1 MNKKYLSVI
10 LFSALMLGTTGTFTS
25 CKDYDDDINNLQE
38 QVDKLKDLQTS
49 VDGLKTSIDEA
60 KAAAEQAKKDAA
72 DALAKAQEALDAAGG
87 GDEALKEQIAKLEK
101 AVEEQAQKIAKLEE
115 LSVKVAA
122 LESKID
128 NAATKEELAAL
139 KEEFTKLSAQFMNIV
154 GGRLTST
161 TLIPEFHINGIP
173 AITFTTLQYTPQV
186 YVKAEHTGHIADG
199 TMTDHAT
206 KPWLD
211 HAGVEGAKPLYISTE
226 LNEVNYQMNPN
237 MGVTK
242 DDVEMPSFDCIKS
255 TNITTKAVDV
265 TNNKPIEVT
274 GYDIKDGIMTVT
286 FKKNKELLGT
296 IIGTDGDAHGV
307 DKKETFYMASLKT
320 PIAEA
325 NLTEEEKESGE
336 EVAVN
341 SEYSRIEEIVAV
353 PYLANSKTD
362 FTALKAGDFADETQ
376 GTGDNL
382 FYVHYHDSICLY
394 NSNNNE
400 LVDVR
405 AQYNEPL
412 DLSKL
417 VTVCVT
423 SVADHASHSE
433 LKNYADYG
441 LEFRFAMASAKYL
454 QGDLKT
460 DEQAFGKILNGHF
473 LKSEV
478 YDVELGDNE
487 YSKTSIG
494 REPIVRVS
502 LIDTKNNNL
511 VAQRYIKVRWTGEKE
526 QTIPAY
532 TFPENIVTCHDMWR
546 QMFSQAM
553 NENVYHQ
560 VKFDGGQSISKTQ
573 FHSIYKK
580 LKINELRKD
589 GEKVDLTTLGI
600 ATSTDPLNWYEGSD
614 RVKED
619 GNEAI
624 VGTPT
629 EPDLV
634 FTMIEDALDNTSY
647 NLVWAMNPKTV
658 GTLAYADGKYAS
670 TFEIDIEYVDES
682 GLNGNIKQTF
692 KQTIVAPTQKFAY
705 QGTYWKDGKGEGV
718 FNVNPIVFNTSIDGW
733 LGAENIPHIYPGLTG
748 GCELKDYSHIEAD
761 LVNGYIYEPTKKKPT
776 SLAQFIQY
784 IRDCAEV
791 KFVFDEDRFK
801 DYDYL
806 TGFVLDGTKT
816 QLWKS
821 VVGTAVDIDHSAP
834 NPNIGMNDKDIWDYK
849 QDNKLAATI
858 NNFMSATTLENE
870 KNLPWDYSE
879 PLGGVDVDQ
888 CSAIIRLHEN
898 DDLNGT
904 DAAKELIGRAVPVK
918 LLVEYNA
925 YNVIPVQNFE
935 VFFIKP
941 LDVDGTIGENFVDAE
956 IDGSFLSV
964 AKNFT
969 FTDWNDYKVA
979 AAGIADAATTATDK
993 DDYAH
998 QLYDYYAVKEVTF
1011 LTEKTTTSL
1020 AWDAATSTYI
1030 HKDGVKDG
1038 VLPTGR
1044 SLKMMNWDETTSKS
1058 SATEVTSDPTHL
1070 AYFNNSGTPVNVDY
1084 FLYIDVN
1091 VQYKWGTLSKNDLQ
1105 VRVSKAGGTPSG
1117 E

>member
-87 GDEALKEQIAKLEK
+87 GDEALKEQVAKLEK

-115 LSVKVAA
+115 LSVKVTE

-186 YVKAEHTGHIADG
+186 YVKNEHKGNLADG
-199 TMTDHAT
+199 TTKHAT

-211 HAGVEGAKPLYISTE
+211 HENVKGAKALYISTE
-226 LNEVNYQMNPN
+226 LNEANYQMNPN

-265 TNNKPIEVT
+265 ANNKPIEVT

-286 FKKNKELLGT
+286 FKKNKEFLGT
-296 IIGTDGDAHGV
+296 VIGTDDK

-325 NLTEEEKESGE
+325 NLTEEEKEKGE

-341 SEYSRIEEIVAV
+341 SEYSRIEEIVAI

-362 FTALKAGDFADETQ
+362 FTKPINDDFADETQ

-394 NSNNNE
+394 NSGNDQ

-417 VTVCVT
+417 VTVCV
-423 SVADHASHSE
+423 SSDEKSHANHSE

-502 LIDTKNNNL
+502 LVDTKNNNL

-526 QTIPAY
+526 QTIDPY
-532 TFPENIVTCHDMWR
+532 TFPENYVTCYDMFQ
-546 QMFSQAM
+546 QMGTQEM
-553 NENVYHQ
+553 NEFVYH
-560 VKFDGGQSISKTQ
+560 KITFDGGQSISKTQ
-573 FHSIYKK
+573 FHTIYTGMR
-580 LKINELRKD
+580 INELRKD
-589 GEKVDLTTLGI
+589 GVKIDLTKLD
-600 ATSTDPLNWYEGSD
+600 TSTDPKDWYEGTD
-614 RVKED
+614 RAEVDGKEEIMND
-619 GNEAI
+619 K
-624 VGTPT
+624 
-629 EPDLV
+629 DLI
-634 FTMIEDALDNTSY
+634 FAFIKDAKDNDNTSY
-647 NLVWAMNPKTV
+647 NLVWAMTDETV

-670 TFEIDIEYVDES
+670 TFEIDVEYVDPN

-979 AAGIADAATTATDK
+979 AAGIKDADKTETDK

-1011 LTEKTTTSL
+1011 LTDKTTTSL

-1044 SLKMMNWDETTSKS
+1044 SLKMMNWVETDPKSK
-1058 SATEVTSDPTHL
+1058 AEEVSSDPTHL
-1070 AYFNNSGTPVNVDY
+1070 AYFNNAGTPVNVDY

-1091 VQYKWGTLSKNDLQ
+1091 VQYKWGTLSKNDLE
-1105 VRVSKAGGTPSG
+1105 VKVSKAGGTPSG
-1117 E
+1117 K

>member
-87 GDEALKEQIAKLEK
+87 GDEALKEQVAKLEK

-115 LSVKVAA
+115 LSVKVTE

-186 YVKAEHTGHIADG
+186 YVKNEHKDG
-199 TMTDHAT
+199 MENHTT

-211 HAGVEGAKPLYISTE
+211 HEGVKGAKALYISTE
-226 LNEVNYQMNPN
+226 LNEANYQMNPN

-265 TNNKPIEVT
+265 ANNKPIEVT

-286 FKKNKELLGT
+286 FKKNKEFLGT
-296 IIGTDGDAHGV
+296 IIGTEGDAHAG

-325 NLTEEEKESGE
+325 NLTEEEKEKGE

-341 SEYSRIEEIVAV
+341 SEYSRIEEIVAI

-362 FTALKAGDFADETQ
+362 FTKKLEGDFADETQ

-394 NSNNNE
+394 NSSNNE

-417 VTVCVT
+417 VTVCVSSADDNNT
-423 SVADHASHSE
+423 SHAGKTHSE

-502 LIDTKNNNL
+502 LVDTKNNNL

-526 QTIPAY
+526 QTIDAY
-532 TFPENIVTCHDMWR
+532 TFDQNIVTCHDMFQ
-546 QMFSQAM
+546 QMLSQAM
-553 NENVYHQ
+553 NENVYHKI
-560 VKFDGGQSISKTQ
+560 KFDGGQSISKSQ
-573 FHSIYKK
+573 FHTIYTEM
-580 LKINELRKD
+580 KINELRKD
-589 GEKVDLTTLGI
+589 GKKIDLGDLNI
-600 ATSTDPLNWYEGSD
+600 STSKDDWNEGTDRASLDG
-614 RVKED
+614 KEMIKND
-619 GNEAI
+619 K
-624 VGTPT
+624 
-629 EPDLV
+629 DLI
-634 FTMIEDALDNTSY
+634 FAFIEDADDNTSF
-647 NLVWAMNPKTV
+647 NLVWAMTPKTV

-670 TFEIDIEYVDES
+670 TFEIDVEYVDPN

-718 FNVNPIVFNTSIDGW
+718 FNVNPIVFRTQNDGW
-733 LGAENIPHIYPGLTG
+733 LTEKNPHEYD

-761 LVNGYIYEPTKKKPT
+761 LVNGYIYEQTKQKPT

-784 IRDCAEV
+784 IRNCAEV
-791 KFVFDEDRFK
+791 KFVFDKDKFGNYAHLAGYEVNED
-801 DYDYL
+801 
-806 TGFVLDGTKT
+806 GT
-816 QLWKS
+816 QLWKGT
-821 VVGTAVDIDHSAP
+821 VGPQPVDNDINDNHNIDA
-834 NPNIGMNDKDIWDYK
+834 KDFGVYDYE
-849 QDNKLAATI
+849 QDNNLAATI
-858 NNFMSATTLENE
+858 NNFMGATAEQN
-870 KNLPWDYSE
+870 KQNLPWDLDE
-879 PLGGVDVDQ
+879 TLGNATND
-888 CSAIIRLHEN
+888 CRAIIRLHEK
-898 DDLNGT
+898 DDKNGT
-904 DAAKELIGRAVPVK
+904 DAAIALIGKEVPVK
-918 LLVEYNA
+918 LMVA
-925 YNVIPVQNFE
+925 YNEWNEIPVQEFE
-935 VFFIKP
+935 VHFINP
-941 LDVDGTIGENFVDAE
+941 LAIDGTIGDSFVDAE
-956 IDGSFLSV
+956 IDGSFLNV
-964 AKNFT
+964 AKNFK
-969 FTDWNDYKVA
+969 FTDWNGYKVA
-979 AAGIADAATTATDK
+979 SAGITDADKTETDK

-1011 LTEKTTTSL
+1011 ATDKTTTSL
-1020 AWDAATSTYI
+1020 AWDAATNTYI

-1044 SLKMMNWDETTSKS
+1044 SLKMMDWDEATSKS
-1058 SATEVTSDPTHL
+1058 TAKEVKNDPSHL
-1070 AYFNNSGTPVNVDY
+1070 AYFNNAGTPVNVDY

-1091 VQYKWGTLSKNDLQ
+1091 VQYKWGTLSKNDLE
-1105 VRVSKAGGTPSG
+1105 VKVSKAGGTPSG
-1117 E
+1117 K

>member
-173 AITFTTLQYTPQV
+173 AITFKTLQYTPQV

-211 HAGVEGAKPLYISTE
+211 HADVEGAKRLYISTE

-286 FKKNKELLGT
+286 FKKNKEFLGT
-296 IIGTDGDAHGV
+296 IIRAEGDSHIG

-325 NLTEEEKESGE
+325 NLTEEEKESGK

-341 SEYSRIEEIVAV
+341 SEYSRIEEIVVV

-417 VTVCVT
+417 VTVCYT
-423 SVADHASHSE
+423 SVDDDHASHSE

-526 QTIPAY
+526 QTIDPY
-532 TFPENIVTCHDMWR
+532 TFDQNKVSCHDMFQ
-546 QMFSQAM
+546 QMLSQDM
-553 NENVYHQ
+553 NENVYHKI
-560 VKFDGGQSISKTQ
+560 KFDGGQSISKSQ
-573 FHSIYKK
+573 FHTIYTEM
-580 LKINELRKD
+580 KINELRKD
-589 GEKVDLTTLGI
+589 GKKIDLGDLNI
-600 ATSTDPLNWYEGSD
+600 STSKYDWDEGTDRASIDG
-614 RVKED
+614 KEMIK
-619 GNEAI
+619 NHK
-624 VGTPT
+624 
-629 EPDLV
+629 DLI
-634 FTMIEDALDNTSY
+634 FAFIEDFDDNTSF
-647 NLVWAMNPKTV
+647 NLVWAMTPKTV

-670 TFEIDIEYVDES
+670 TFEIDVEYVDPN

-718 FNVNPIVFNTSIDGW
+718 FNVNPIVFSTKNDGW
-733 LGAENIPHIYPGLTG
+733 LTEKNPHEYD

-761 LVNGYIYEPTKKKPT
+761 LVNGYIYEPTKQKPT

-784 IRDCAEV
+784 IRNCAEV
-791 KFVFDEDRFK
+791 KFVFDK
-801 DYDYL
+801 DKFSNYAHL
-806 TGFVLDGTKT
+806 TGYNVSPDGTE
-816 QLWKS
+816 LWKGT
-821 VVGTAVDIDHSAP
+821 VGTAIDEDVNDNH
-834 NPNIGMNDKDIWDYK
+834 NIDAADFGVKDYI

-858 NNFMSATTLENE
+858 NNFMGATVAENK
-870 KNLPWDYSE
+870 KNLPWDLDE
-879 PLGGVDVDQ
+879 TLGNATND
-888 CSAIIRLHEN
+888 CRAIIRLHEK
-898 DDLNGT
+898 DDKNGT
-904 DAAKELIGRAVPVK
+904 DAAIALIGKEVPVK
-918 LLVEYNA
+918 LVVA
-925 YNVIPVQNFE
+925 YNDWNEIPVQEFE
-935 VFFIKP
+935 VHFIQP
-941 LDVDGTIGENFVDAE
+941 LEVENTFKGMFKDAV
-956 IDGSFLSV
+956 IDGDFLEV
-964 AKNFT
+964 GKNLN
-969 FTDWNDYKVA
+969 FTDWNKYMVA
-979 AAGIADAATTATDK
+979 ATDINTDPNSDK

-998 QLYDYYAVKEVTF
+998 ELYDYYAVKNVTF
-1011 LTEKTTTSL
+1011 LTEEATTSL
-1020 AWDAATSTYI
+1020 TWDEATNTYK
-1030 HKDGVKDG
+1030 HVEGTTDGVM
-1038 VLPTGR
+1038 PTGR
-1044 SLKMMNWDETTSKS
+1044 SLKMMKWTTGDKTQ
-1058 SATEVTSDPTHL
+1058 AEPADADPTHL
-1070 AYFNNSGTPVNVDY
+1070 AYFNNLGTPVNVDY
-1084 FLYIDVN
+1084 DLFVKVK
-1091 VQYKWGTLSKNDLQ
+1091 VQCKWGNLPTETIKID
-1105 VRVSKAGGTPSG
+1105 VSKADGTPSG
-1117 E
+1117 N

>member
-87 GDEALKEQIAKLEK
+87 GDEALKEQVAKLEK

-115 LSVKVAA
+115 LSVKVTE

-186 YVKAEHTGHIADG
+186 YVKNEHKGNLADG
-199 TMTDHAT
+199 TTKHAT

-211 HAGVEGAKPLYISTE
+211 HENVKGAKALYISTE
-226 LNEVNYQMNPN
+226 LNEANYQMNPN

-265 TNNKPIEVT
+265 ANNKPIEVT

-286 FKKNKELLGT
+286 FKKNKEFLGT
-296 IIGTDGDAHGV
+296 VIGTDDK

-325 NLTEEEKESGE
+325 NLTEEEKEKGE

-341 SEYSRIEEIVAV
+341 SEYSRIEEIVAI

-362 FTALKAGDFADETQ
+362 FTKPINDDFADETQ

-394 NSNNNE
+394 NSGNDQ

-417 VTVCVT
+417 VTVCV
-423 SVADHASHSE
+423 SSDEKSHANHSE
-433 LKNYADYG
+433 LENYADYG

-454 QGDLKT
+454 QGGLKT
-460 DEQAFGKILNGHF
+460 DEQAFGKILNGHY

-478 YDVELGDNE
+478 YDVELGDDE

-502 LIDTKNNNL
+502 LVDTKNNNL

-526 QTIPAY
+526 QTIDAY
-532 TFPENIVTCHDMWR
+532 TFAQDTVTCKHMFQ

-553 NENVYHQ
+553 NENVYHKI
-560 VKFDGGQSISKTQ
+560 KFDGGQSISKKQ
-573 FHSIYKK
+573 FHDIYKS

-589 GEKVDLTTLGI
+589 GQKVDLSKYGI
-600 ATSTDPLNWYEGSD
+600 STDATKWEEGASWIKKD
-614 RVKED
+614 GDEQINDANIDLLFAMLEDKE
-619 GNEAI
+619 
-624 VGTPT
+624 
-629 EPDLV
+629 
-634 FTMIEDALDNTSY
+634 DNTSY
-647 NLVWAMNPKTV
+647 NLVWAMQPEIV
-658 GTLAYADGKYAS
+658 GELANVNGKYAS
-670 TFEIDIEYVDES
+670 TFEIDVEYVDES

-733 LGAENIPHIYPGLTG
+733 LGGAENIPHIYPGLTG

-761 LVNGYIYEPTKKKPT
+761 LVNGYIYEPTKQKPT

-784 IRDCAEV
+784 IRNCAEV
-791 KFVFDEDRFK
+791 KFVFDADRFK

-806 TGFVLDGTKT
+806 AGYKTDGTQT
-816 QLWKS
+816 QLWKTT
-821 VVGTAVDIDHSAP
+821 VGTPVDVNHDAP
-834 NPNIGMNDKDIWDYK
+834 NPNIGMDDKDIWDYVQPDK
-849 QDNKLAATI
+849 NLAATI
-858 NNFMSATTLENE
+858 NNFMSATTTENQ
-870 KNLPWDYSE
+870 KNLPWDYKE
-879 PLGGVDVDQ
+879 ALGGVELDQ
-888 CSAIIRLHEN
+888 CSAIIRLHEK
-898 DDLNGT
+898 DALNGT

-918 LLVEYNA
+918 LLVKYND
-925 YNVIPVQNFE
+925 YNTIAVQNFE
-935 VFFIKP
+935 VFFINP
-941 LDVDGTIGENFVDAE
+941 LAIDGAIGDSFVDAE
-956 IDGSFLSV
+956 VDGSFLNV
-964 AKNFT
+964 AKNFK
-969 FTDWNDYKVA
+969 FTDWNGYKVA
-979 AAGIADAATTATDK
+979 SAGIKDADKTETDK

-1011 LTEKTTTSL
+1011 LTDKTTTSL

-1044 SLKMMNWDETTSKS
+1044 SLKMMNWVETDPKSK
-1058 SATEVTSDPTHL
+1058 AEEVSSDPTHL
-1070 AYFNNSGTPVNVDY
+1070 AYFNNAGTPVNVDY

>member
-87 GDEALKEQIAKLEK
+87 GDEALKEQVAKLEK

-115 LSVKVAA
+115 LSVKVTE

-186 YVKAEHTGHIADG
+186 YVKNEHKGHLADG
-199 TMTDHAT
+199 TTDHTT

-211 HAGVEGAKPLYISTE
+211 HEGVKGAKPLYISTE
-226 LNEVNYQMNPN
+226 LNEANYQMNPN

-265 TNNKPIEVT
+265 ANNKPIEVT

-286 FKKNKELLGT
+286 FKKNKEFLGT
-296 IIGTDGDAHGV
+296 IIGTEGDAHAG

-325 NLTEEEKESGE
+325 NLTEEEKEKGE

-341 SEYSRIEEIVAV
+341 SEYSRIEEIVAI

-362 FTALKAGDFADETQ
+362 FTKLINGDFADETQ

-394 NSNNNE
+394 NSSNNE

-417 VTVCVT
+417 VTVCVSSADDNNT
-423 SVADHASHSE
+423 SHAGKTHSE

-502 LIDTKNNNL
+502 LVDTKNNNL

-526 QTIPAY
+526 QTIDAY
-532 TFPENIVTCHDMWR
+532 TFDQNIVTCHDMFQ
-546 QMFSQAM
+546 QMLSQAM
-553 NENVYHQ
+553 NENVYHKI
-560 VKFDGGQSISKTQ
+560 KFDGGQSISKSQ
-573 FHSIYKK
+573 FHTIYTEM
-580 LKINELRKD
+580 KINELRKD
-589 GEKVDLTTLGI
+589 GKKIDLGDLNI
-600 ATSTDPLNWYEGSD
+600 STSKDDWNEGTDRASLDG
-614 RVKED
+614 KEMIKND
-619 GNEAI
+619 K
-624 VGTPT
+624 
-629 EPDLV
+629 DLI
-634 FTMIEDALDNTSY
+634 FAFIEDADDNTSF
-647 NLVWAMNPKTV
+647 NLVWAMTPKTV

-670 TFEIDIEYVDES
+670 TFEIDVEYVDPN

-718 FNVNPIVFNTSIDGW
+718 FNVNPIVFRTQNDGW
-733 LGAENIPHIYPGLTG
+733 LTEKNPHEYD

-761 LVNGYIYEPTKKKPT
+761 LVNGYIYEQTKQKPT

-784 IRDCAEV
+784 IRNCAEV
-791 KFVFDEDRFK
+791 KFVFDKDKFGNYAHLAGYEVNED
-801 DYDYL
+801 
-806 TGFVLDGTKT
+806 GT
-816 QLWKS
+816 QLWKGT
-821 VVGTAVDIDHSAP
+821 VGPQPVDNDINDNHNIDA
-834 NPNIGMNDKDIWDYK
+834 KDFGVYDYE
-849 QDNKLAATI
+849 QDNNLAATI
-858 NNFMSATTLENE
+858 NNFMGATAEQN
-870 KNLPWDYSE
+870 KQNLPWDLDE
-879 PLGGVDVDQ
+879 TLGNATND
-888 CSAIIRLHEN
+888 CRAIIRLHEK
-898 DDLNGT
+898 DDKNGT
-904 DAAKELIGRAVPVK
+904 DAAIALIGKEVPVK
-918 LLVEYNA
+918 LMVA
-925 YNVIPVQNFE
+925 YNEWNEIPVQEFE
-935 VFFIKP
+935 VHFINP
-941 LDVDGTIGENFVDAE
+941 LAIDGTIGDSFVDAE
-956 IDGSFLSV
+956 IDGSFLNV
-964 AKNFT
+964 AKNFK
-969 FTDWNDYKVA
+969 FTDWNGYKVA
-979 AAGIADAATTATDK
+979 SAGITDADKTETDK

-1011 LTEKTTTSL
+1011 ATDKTTTSL
-1020 AWDAATSTYI
+1020 AWDAATNTYI

-1044 SLKMMNWDETTSKS
+1044 SLKMMDWDEATSKS
-1058 SATEVTSDPTHL
+1058 TAEEVKNDPSHL
-1070 AYFNNSGTPVNVDY
+1070 AYFNNAGTPVNVDY

-1091 VQYKWGTLSKNDLQ
+1091 VQYKWGTLSKNDLE
-1105 VRVSKAGGTPSG
+1105 VKVSKAGGTPSG
-1117 E
+1117 K

>member
-87 GDEALKEQIAKLEK
+87 GDEALKEQVAKLEK

-115 LSVKVAA
+115 LSVKVTE

-128 NAATKEELAAL
+128 NADTKEELAAL

-186 YVKAEHTGHIADG
+186 YVKNEHKDG
-199 TMTDHAT
+199 MENHTT

-211 HAGVEGAKPLYISTE
+211 HEGVKGAKALYISTE
-226 LNEVNYQMNPN
+226 LNEANYQMNPN

-265 TNNKPIEVT
+265 ANNKPIEVT

-286 FKKNKELLGT
+286 FKKNKEFLGT
-296 IIGTDGDAHGV
+296 IIGTEGDAHAG

-325 NLTEEEKESGE
+325 NLTEEEKEKGE

-341 SEYSRIEEIVAV
+341 SEYSRIEEIVAI

-362 FTALKAGDFADETQ
+362 FTKKLEGDFADETQ

-394 NSNNNE
+394 NSSNNE

-417 VTVCVT
+417 VTVCVSSADDNNT
-423 SVADHASHSE
+423 SHAGKTHSE

-502 LIDTKNNNL
+502 LVDTKNNNL

-526 QTIPAY
+526 QTIDAY
-532 TFPENIVTCHDMWR
+532 TFDQNIVTCHDMFQ
-546 QMFSQAM
+546 QMLSQAM
-553 NENVYHQ
+553 NENVYHKI
-560 VKFDGGQSISKTQ
+560 KFDGGQSISKSQ
-573 FHSIYKK
+573 FHTIYTEM
-580 LKINELRKD
+580 KINELRKD
-589 GEKVDLTTLGI
+589 GKKIDLGDLNI
-600 ATSTDPLNWYEGSD
+600 STSKDDWNEGTDRASLDG
-614 RVKED
+614 KEMIKND
-619 GNEAI
+619 K
-624 VGTPT
+624 
-629 EPDLV
+629 DLI
-634 FTMIEDALDNTSY
+634 FAFIEDADDNTSF
-647 NLVWAMNPKTV
+647 NLVWAMTPKTV

-670 TFEIDIEYVDES
+670 TFEIDVEYVDPN

-718 FNVNPIVFNTSIDGW
+718 FNVNPIVFRTQNDGW
-733 LGAENIPHIYPGLTG
+733 LTEKNPHEYD

-761 LVNGYIYEPTKKKPT
+761 LVNGYIYEQTKQKPT

-784 IRDCAEV
+784 IRNCAEV
-791 KFVFDEDRFK
+791 KFVFDKDKFGNYAHLAGYEVNED
-801 DYDYL
+801 
-806 TGFVLDGTKT
+806 GT
-816 QLWKS
+816 QLWKGT
-821 VVGTAVDIDHSAP
+821 VGPQPVDNDINDNHNIDA
-834 NPNIGMNDKDIWDYK
+834 KDFGVYDYE
-849 QDNKLAATI
+849 QDNNLAATI
-858 NNFMSATTLENE
+858 NNFMGATAEQN
-870 KNLPWDYSE
+870 KQNLPWDLDE
-879 PLGGVDVDQ
+879 TLGNATND
-888 CSAIIRLHEN
+888 CRAIIRLHEK
-898 DDLNGT
+898 DDKNGT
-904 DAAKELIGRAVPVK
+904 DAAIALIGKEVPVK
-918 LLVEYNA
+918 LMVA
-925 YNVIPVQNFE
+925 YNEWNEIPVQEFE
-935 VFFIKP
+935 VHFINP
-941 LDVDGTIGENFVDAE
+941 LAIDGTIGDSFVDAE
-956 IDGSFLSV
+956 IDGSFLNV
-964 AKNFT
+964 AKNFK
-969 FTDWNDYKVA
+969 FTDWNGYKVA
-979 AAGIADAATTATDK
+979 SAGITDADKTETDK

-1011 LTEKTTTSL
+1011 ATDKTTTSL
-1020 AWDAATSTYI
+1020 AWDAATNTYI

-1044 SLKMMNWDETTSKS
+1044 SLKMMDWDEATSKS
-1058 SATEVTSDPTHL
+1058 TAKEVKNDPSHL
-1070 AYFNNSGTPVNVDY
+1070 AYFNNAGTPVNVDY

-1091 VQYKWGTLSKNDLQ
+1091 VQYKWGTLSKNDLE
-1105 VRVSKAGGTPSG
+1105 VKVSKAGGTPSG
-1117 E
+1117 K

>member
-87 GDEALKEQIAKLEK
+87 GDEALKEQVAKLEK

-115 LSVKVAA
+115 LSVKVTE

-186 YVKAEHTGHIADG
+186 YVKNEHKDG
-199 TMTDHAT
+199 MENHTT

-211 HAGVEGAKPLYISTE
+211 HEGVKGAKALYISTE
-226 LNEVNYQMNPN
+226 LNEANYQMNPN

-265 TNNKPIEVT
+265 ANNKPIEVT

-286 FKKNKELLGT
+286 FKKNKEFLGT
-296 IIGTDGDAHGV
+296 VIGTEGDAHAG

-325 NLTEEEKESGE
+325 NLTEEEKEKGE

-341 SEYSRIEEIVAV
+341 SEYSRIEEIVAI

-362 FTALKAGDFADETQ
+362 FTKKLEGDFADETQ

-394 NSNNNE
+394 NSSNNE

-417 VTVCVT
+417 VTVCVSSADDNNT
-423 SVADHASHSE
+423 SHAGKTHSE

-454 QGDLKT
+454 QGGLKT
-460 DEQAFGKILNGHF
+460 DEQAFGKILNGHY

-478 YDVELGDNE
+478 YDVELGDDE

-502 LIDTKNNNL
+502 LVDTKNNNL

-526 QTIPAY
+526 QTIDAY
-532 TFPENIVTCHDMWR
+532 TFAQDTVTCKHMFQ

-553 NENVYHQ
+553 NENVYHKI
-560 VKFDGGQSISKTQ
+560 KFDGGQSISKKQ
-573 FHSIYKK
+573 FHDIYKS

-589 GEKVDLTTLGI
+589 GQKVDLSKYGI
-600 ATSTDPLNWYEGSD
+600 STDATKWEEGASWIKKD
-614 RVKED
+614 GDEQINDANIDLLFAMLEDKE
-619 GNEAI
+619 
-624 VGTPT
+624 
-629 EPDLV
+629 
-634 FTMIEDALDNTSY
+634 DNTSY
-647 NLVWAMNPKTV
+647 NLVWAMQPEIV
-658 GTLAYADGKYAS
+658 GELANVNGKYAS
-670 TFEIDIEYVDES
+670 TFEIDVEYVDES

-733 LGAENIPHIYPGLTG
+733 AGSEISHVYPGNTN
-748 GCELKDYSHIEAD
+748 GCKLKDYSHIEAD
-761 LVNGYIYEPTKKKPT
+761 LVNGYIYEPTKQKPT

-784 IRDCAEV
+784 IRNCAEV
-791 KFVFDEDRFK
+791 KFVFDADRFK

-806 TGFVLDGTKT
+806 AGYKTDGTQT
-816 QLWKS
+816 QLWKTT
-821 VVGTAVDIDHSAP
+821 VGTPVDVNHDAP
-834 NPNIGMNDKDIWDYK
+834 NPNIGMDDKDIWDYVQPDK
-849 QDNKLAATI
+849 NLAATI
-858 NNFMSATTLENE
+858 NNFMSATTTENQ
-870 KNLPWDYSE
+870 KNLPWDYKE
-879 PLGGVDVDQ
+879 ALGGVELDQ
-888 CSAIIRLHEN
+888 CSAIIRLHEK
-898 DDLNGT
+898 DALNGT

-918 LLVEYNA
+918 LLVKYND
-925 YNVIPVQNFE
+925 YNTIAVQNFE
-935 VFFIKP
+935 VFFINP
-941 LDVDGTIGENFVDAE
+941 LAIDGAIGDSFVDAE
-956 IDGSFLSV
+956 VDGSFLNV
-964 AKNFT
+964 AKNFK
-969 FTDWNDYKVA
+969 FTDWNGYKVA
-979 AAGIADAATTATDK
+979 SAGIKDADKTETDK

-1011 LTEKTTTSL
+1011 LTDKTTTSL

-1044 SLKMMNWDETTSKS
+1044 SLKMMNWVETDPKS
-1058 SATEVTSDPTHL
+1058 DATPVTSDPTHL

-1091 VQYKWGTLSKNDLQ
+1091 VQYKWGTLSKNDLE
-1105 VRVSKAGGTPSG
+1105 VKVSKAGGTPSG
-1117 E
+1117 K

>member
-87 GDEALKEQIAKLEK
+87 GDEALKEQVAKLEK

-115 LSVKVAA
+115 LSVKVTE

-186 YVKAEHTGHIADG
+186 YVKNEHKGHLADG
-199 TMTDHAT
+199 TTDHTT

-211 HAGVEGAKPLYISTE
+211 HENVKGAKTLYISTE
-226 LNEVNYQMNPN
+226 LNEANYQMNPN

-265 TNNKPIEVT
+265 ANNKPIEVT
-274 GYDIKDGIMTVT
+274 GYDINTKDGIMTVT
-286 FKKNKELLGT
+286 FKKNKEFLGT
-296 IIGTDGDAHGV
+296 IIRAEGDSHTG

-341 SEYSRIEEIVAV
+341 SEYSRIEEIVV
-353 PYLANSKTD
+353 IPYLANSKTD
-362 FTALKAGDFADETQ
+362 FTKKLEGDFADETQ

-394 NSNNNE
+394 NSSNNE

-417 VTVCVT
+417 VTVCVSSADDNNT
-423 SVADHASHSE
+423 SHAGKTHSE

-502 LIDTKNNNL
+502 LVDTKNNNL

-526 QTIPAY
+526 QTIDAY
-532 TFPENIVTCHDMWR
+532 TFDQNTVTCHDMFQ
-546 QMFSQAM
+546 QMLSQDM
-553 NENVYHQ
+553 NENVYH
-560 VKFDGGQSISKTQ
+560 KIEFDGGQSISKSQ
-573 FHSIYKK
+573 FHTIYTEM
-580 LKINELRKD
+580 KINELRKD
-589 GEKVDLTTLGI
+589 GKKIDLGDLNI
-600 ATSTDPLNWYEGSD
+600 STSKDDWDEGTDRASLDG
-614 RVKED
+614 KEMIKND
-619 GNEAI
+619 K
-624 VGTPT
+624 
-629 EPDLV
+629 DLI
-634 FTMIEDALDNTSY
+634 FAFIEDVDDNTSF
-647 NLVWAMNPKTV
+647 NLVWAMTPKTV

-670 TFEIDIEYVDES
+670 TFEIDVEYVDPN

-718 FNVNPIVFNTSIDGW
+718 FNVNPIVFSTKNDGW
-733 LGAENIPHIYPGLTG
+733 LTEKNPHEYD

-761 LVNGYIYEPTKKKPT
+761 LVNGYIYEPTKQKPT

-784 IRDCAEV
+784 IRNCAEV
-791 KFVFDEDRFK
+791 KFVFDK
-801 DYDYL
+801 DKFSNYAHL
-806 TGFVLDGTKT
+806 TGYNVSPDGTE
-816 QLWKS
+816 LWKGT
-821 VVGTAVDIDHSAP
+821 VGTAIDEDVNDNH
-834 NPNIGMNDKDIWDYK
+834 NIDAADFGVKDYI

-858 NNFMSATTLENE
+858 NNFMGATVAENK
-870 KNLPWDYSE
+870 KNLPWDLDE
-879 PLGGVDVDQ
+879 TLGNATND
-888 CSAIIRLHEN
+888 CRAIIRLHEK
-898 DDLNGT
+898 DDKNGT
-904 DAAKELIGRAVPVK
+904 DAAIALIGKEVPVK
-918 LLVEYNA
+918 LVVA
-925 YNVIPVQNFE
+925 YNDWNEIPVQEFE
-935 VFFIKP
+935 VHFIQP
-941 LDVDGTIGENFVDAE
+941 LEVENTFKGMFKDAV
-956 IDGSFLSV
+956 IDGDFLEV
-964 AKNFT
+964 GKNLN
-969 FTDWNDYKVA
+969 FTDWNKYMVA
-979 AAGIADAATTATDK
+979 ATDINTDPNSDK

-998 QLYDYYAVKEVTF
+998 ELYDYYVVKNVTF
-1011 LTEKTTTSL
+1011 LTEEATTSL
-1020 AWDAATSTYI
+1020 TWDEATNTYK
-1030 HKDGVKDG
+1030 HVEGTTDGVM
-1038 VLPTGR
+1038 PTGR
-1044 SLKMMNWDETTSKS
+1044 SLKMMKWTTGDKTQ
-1058 SATEVTSDPTHL
+1058 AEPADADPTHL
-1070 AYFNNSGTPVNVDY
+1070 AYFNNLGTPVNVDY
-1084 FLYIDVN
+1084 DLFVKVK
-1091 VQYKWGTLSKNDLQ
+1091 VQCKWGNLPTETIKID
-1105 VRVSKAGGTPSG
+1105 VSKADGTPSG
-1117 E
+1117 N

>member
-60 KAAAEQAKKDAA
+60 KVAAEQAKKDAA

-87 GDEALKEQIAKLEK
+87 GDEALKEQVAKLEK

-115 LSVKVAA
+115 LSVKVTE

-186 YVKAEHTGHIADG
+186 YVKNEHKGNLADG
-199 TMTDHAT
+199 TTKHAT

-211 HAGVEGAKPLYISTE
+211 HENVKGAKALYISTE
-226 LNEVNYQMNPN
+226 LNEANYQMNPN

-265 TNNKPIEVT
+265 ANNKPIEVT

-286 FKKNKELLGT
+286 FKKNKEFLGT
-296 IIGTDGDAHGV
+296 VIGTDDK

-325 NLTEEEKESGE
+325 NLTEEEKEKGE

-341 SEYSRIEEIVAV
+341 SEYSRIEEIVAI

-362 FTALKAGDFADETQ
+362 FTKPINDDFADETQ

-394 NSNNNE
+394 NSGNDQ

-417 VTVCVT
+417 VTVCV
-423 SVADHASHSE
+423 SSDEKSHANHSE
-433 LKNYADYG
+433 LENYADYG

-454 QGDLKT
+454 QGGLKT
-460 DEQAFGKILNGHF
+460 DEQAFGKILNGHY

-478 YDVELGDNE
+478 YDVELGDDE

-502 LIDTKNNNL
+502 LVDTKNNNL

-526 QTIPAY
+526 QTIDAY
-532 TFPENIVTCHDMWR
+532 TFAQDTVTCKHMFQ

-553 NENVYHQ
+553 NENVYHKI
-560 VKFDGGQSISKTQ
+560 KFDGGQSISKKQ
-573 FHSIYKK
+573 FHDIYKS

-589 GEKVDLTTLGI
+589 GQKVDLSKYGI
-600 ATSTDPLNWYEGSD
+600 STDATKWEEGASWIKKD
-614 RVKED
+614 GDEQINDANIDLLFAMLEDKE
-619 GNEAI
+619 
-624 VGTPT
+624 
-629 EPDLV
+629 
-634 FTMIEDALDNTSY
+634 DNTSY
-647 NLVWAMNPKTV
+647 NLVWAMQPEIV
-658 GTLAYADGKYAS
+658 GELANVNGKYAS
-670 TFEIDIEYVDES
+670 TFEIDVEYVDES

-733 LGAENIPHIYPGLTG
+733 LGGAENIPHIYPGLTD

-761 LVNGYIYEPTKKKPT
+761 LVNGYIYEPTKQKPT

-784 IRDCAEV
+784 IRNCAEV
-791 KFVFDEDRFK
+791 KFVFDADRFK

-806 TGFVLDGTKT
+806 AGYKTDGTQT
-816 QLWKS
+816 QLWKTT
-821 VVGTAVDIDHSAP
+821 VGTPVDVNHDAP
-834 NPNIGMNDKDIWDYK
+834 NPNIGMDDKDIWDYVQPDK
-849 QDNKLAATI
+849 NLAATI
-858 NNFMSATTLENE
+858 NNFMSATTTENQ
-870 KNLPWDYSE
+870 KNLPWDYKE
-879 PLGGVDVDQ
+879 ALGGVELDQ
-888 CSAIIRLHEN
+888 CSAIIRLHEK
-898 DDLNGT
+898 DALNGT

-918 LLVEYNA
+918 LLVKYND
-925 YNVIPVQNFE
+925 YNTIAVQNFE
-935 VFFIKP
+935 VFFINP
-941 LDVDGTIGENFVDAE
+941 LAIDGAIGDSFVDAE
-956 IDGSFLSV
+956 VDGSFLNV
-964 AKNFT
+964 AKNFK
-969 FTDWNDYKVA
+969 FTDWNGYKVA
-979 AAGIADAATTATDK
+979 SAGIKDADKTETDK

-1011 LTEKTTTSL
+1011 LTDKTTTSL

-1044 SLKMMNWDETTSKS
+1044 SLKMMNWVETDPKSK
-1058 SATEVTSDPTHL
+1058 AEEVSSDPTHL
-1070 AYFNNSGTPVNVDY
+1070 AYFNNAGTPVNVDY

>member
-1 MNKKYLSVI
+1 M
-10 LFSALMLGTTGTFTS
+10 
-25 CKDYDDDINNLQE
+25 
-38 QVDKLKDLQTS
+38 
-49 VDGLKTSIDEA
+49 
-60 KAAAEQAKKDAA
+60 
-72 DALAKAQEALDAAGG
+72 
-87 GDEALKEQIAKLEK
+87 
-101 AVEEQAQKIAKLEE
+101 
-115 LSVKVAA
+115 KVAA

-173 AITFTTLQYTPQV
+173 AITFKTLQYTPQV

-286 FKKNKELLGT
+286 FKKNKEFLGT
-296 IIGTDGDAHGV
+296 IIKAEGDSHTG

-325 NLTEEEKESGE
+325 NLTEEEKESGK

-341 SEYSRIEEIVAV
+341 SEYSRIEEIVVV

-362 FTALKAGDFADETQ
+362 FKALKAGDFADETQ

-417 VTVCVT
+417 VTVCYT
-423 SVADHASHSE
+423 SVDDDHASHSE

-502 LIDTKNNNL
+502 LVDTKNNNL

-526 QTIPAY
+526 QTIDAY
-532 TFPENIVTCHDMWR
+532 TFDQNIVTCHDMFQ
-546 QMFSQAM
+546 QMLSQDM
-553 NENVYHQ
+553 NENVYH
-560 VKFDGGQSISKTQ
+560 KIEFDGGQSISKSQ
-573 FHSIYKK
+573 FHTIYTEM
-580 LKINELRKD
+580 KINELRKD
-589 GEKVDLTTLGI
+589 GKKIDLGDLNI
-600 ATSTDPLNWYEGSD
+600 STSKDDWYEGTD
-614 RVKED
+614 RASLDGKEMIKND
-619 GNEAI
+619 K
-624 VGTPT
+624 
-629 EPDLV
+629 DLI
-634 FTMIEDALDNTSY
+634 FAFIEDLYDNTSF
-647 NLVWAMNPKTV
+647 NLVWAMTPKTV

-670 TFEIDIEYVDES
+670 TFEIDVEYVDPN

-718 FNVNPIVFNTSIDGW
+718 FNVNPIVFSTKNDGW
-733 LGAENIPHIYPGLTG
+733 LTEKNPHEYD

-761 LVNGYIYEPTKKKPT
+761 LVNGYIYEPTKQKPT

-784 IRDCAEV
+784 IRNCAEV
-791 KFVFDEDRFK
+791 KFVFDK
-801 DYDYL
+801 DKFSNYAHL
-806 TGFVLDGTKT
+806 TGYNVSPDGTE
-816 QLWKS
+816 LWKGT
-821 VVGTAVDIDHSAP
+821 VGTAIDEDVNDNH
-834 NPNIGMNDKDIWDYK
+834 NIDAADFGVKDYI

-858 NNFMSATTLENE
+858 NNFMGATVAENK
-870 KNLPWDYSE
+870 KNLPWDLDE
-879 PLGGVDVDQ
+879 TLGNATND
-888 CSAIIRLHEN
+888 CRAIIRLHEK
-898 DDLNGT
+898 DDKNGT
-904 DAAKELIGRAVPVK
+904 DAAIALIGKEVPVK
-918 LLVEYNA
+918 LVVA
-925 YNVIPVQNFE
+925 YNDWNEIPVQEFE
-935 VFFIKP
+935 VHFIQP
-941 LDVDGTIGENFVDAE
+941 LEVENTFKGMFKDAV
-956 IDGSFLSV
+956 IDGDFLEV
-964 AKNFT
+964 GKNLN
-969 FTDWNDYKVA
+969 FTDWNKYMVA
-979 AAGIADAATTATDK
+979 ATDINTDPNSDK

-998 QLYDYYAVKEVTF
+998 ELYDYYAVKNVTF
-1011 LTEKTTTSL
+1011 LTEEATTSL
-1020 AWDAATSTYI
+1020 TWDEATNTYK
-1030 HKDGVKDG
+1030 HVEGTTDGVM
-1038 VLPTGR
+1038 PTGR
-1044 SLKMMNWDETTSKS
+1044 SLKMMKWTTGDKTQ
-1058 SATEVTSDPTHL
+1058 AEPADADPTHL
-1070 AYFNNSGTPVNVDY
+1070 AYFNNLGTPVNVDY
-1084 FLYIDVN
+1084 DLFVKVK
-1091 VQYKWGTLSKNDLQ
+1091 VQCKWGNLPTETIKID
-1105 VRVSKAGGTPSG
+1105 VSKADGTPSG
-1117 E
+1117 N

>member
-1 MNKKYLSVI
+1 M
-10 LFSALMLGTTGTFTS
+10 
-25 CKDYDDDINNLQE
+25 
-38 QVDKLKDLQTS
+38 
-49 VDGLKTSIDEA
+49 
-60 KAAAEQAKKDAA
+60 
-72 DALAKAQEALDAAGG
+72 
-87 GDEALKEQIAKLEK
+87 
-101 AVEEQAQKIAKLEE
+101 
-115 LSVKVAA
+115 
-122 LESKID
+122 ESKID

-186 YVKAEHTGHIADG
+186 YVKNEHKGHLADG
-199 TMTDHAT
+199 TTDHTT

-211 HAGVEGAKPLYISTE
+211 HEGVKGAKPLYISTE
-226 LNEVNYQMNPN
+226 LNEANYQMNPN

-255 TNITTKAVDV
+255 TNITTKAADV
-265 TNNKPIEVT
+265 ANNKPIEVT

-286 FKKNKELLGT
+286 FKKNKEFLGT
-296 IIGTDGDAHGV
+296 IIGTEGDAHAG

-325 NLTEEEKESGE
+325 NLTEEEKEKGE

-341 SEYSRIEEIVAV
+341 SEYSRIEEIVAI

-362 FTALKAGDFADETQ
+362 FTKPINGDFADETQ

-394 NSNNNE
+394 NSGNDQ

-417 VTVCVT
+417 VTVCVSSADDNNT
-423 SVADHASHSE
+423 SHAGKTHSE

-454 QGDLKT
+454 QGGLKT
-460 DEQAFGKILNGHF
+460 DEQAFGKILNGHY

-478 YDVELGDNE
+478 YDVELGDDE

-502 LIDTKNNNL
+502 LVDTKNNNL

-526 QTIPAY
+526 QTIDAY
-532 TFPENIVTCHDMWR
+532 TFAQDTVTCKHMFQ

-553 NENVYHQ
+553 NENVYHKI
-560 VKFDGGQSISKTQ
+560 KFDGGQSISKKQ
-573 FHSIYKK
+573 FHDIYKS

-589 GEKVDLTTLGI
+589 GQKVDLSKYGI
-600 ATSTDPLNWYEGSD
+600 STDATKWEEGASWIKKD
-614 RVKED
+614 GDEQINDANIDLLFAMLEDKE
-619 GNEAI
+619 
-624 VGTPT
+624 
-629 EPDLV
+629 
-634 FTMIEDALDNTSY
+634 DNTSY
-647 NLVWAMNPKTV
+647 NLVWAMQPEIV
-658 GTLAYADGKYAS
+658 GELANVNGKYAS
-670 TFEIDIEYVDES
+670 TFEIDVEYVDES

-733 LGAENIPHIYPGLTG
+733 AGSEISHVYPGNTN
-748 GCELKDYSHIEAD
+748 GCKLKDYSHIEAD
-761 LVNGYIYEPTKKKPT
+761 LVNGYIYEPTKQKPT

-784 IRDCAEV
+784 IRNCAEV
-791 KFVFDEDRFK
+791 KFVFDADRFK

-806 TGFVLDGTKT
+806 AGYKTDGTQT
-816 QLWKS
+816 QLWKTT
-821 VVGTAVDIDHSAP
+821 VGTPVDVNHDAP
-834 NPNIGMNDKDIWDYK
+834 NPNIGMDDKYIWDYVQPDK
-849 QDNKLAATI
+849 NLAATI
-858 NNFMSATTLENE
+858 NNFMSATTTENQ
-870 KNLPWDYSE
+870 KNLPWDYKE
-879 PLGGVDVDQ
+879 ALGGVELDQ
-888 CSAIIRLHEN
+888 CSAIIRLHEK
-898 DDLNGT
+898 DALNGT

-918 LLVEYNA
+918 LLVKYND
-925 YNVIPVQNFE
+925 YNTIAVQNFE
-935 VFFIKP
+935 VFFINP
-941 LDVDGTIGENFVDAE
+941 LAIDGAIGDSFVDAE
-956 IDGSFLSV
+956 VDGSFLNV
-964 AKNFT
+964 AKNFK
-969 FTDWNDYKVA
+969 FTDWNGYKVA
-979 AAGIADAATTATDK
+979 SAGIKDADKTETDK

-1011 LTEKTTTSL
+1011 LTDKTTTSL

-1044 SLKMMNWDETTSKS
+1044 SLKMMNWVETDPKS
-1058 SATEVTSDPTHL
+1058 DATPVTSDPTHL

-1091 VQYKWGTLSKNDLQ
+1091 VQYKWGTLSKNDLE
-1105 VRVSKAGGTPSG
+1105 VKVSKAGGTPSG
-1117 E
+1117 K

>member
-87 GDEALKEQIAKLEK
+87 GDEALKEQVAKLEK

-115 LSVKVAA
+115 LSVKVTE

-173 AITFTTLQYTPQV
+173 AITFKTLQYTPQV
-186 YVKAEHTGHIADG
+186 YVKNEHKGNLADG
-199 TMTDHAT
+199 TTKHAT

-211 HAGVEGAKPLYISTE
+211 HENVKGAKALYISTE
-226 LNEVNYQMNPN
+226 LNEANYQMNPN

-265 TNNKPIEVT
+265 ANNKPIEIT
-274 GYDIKDGIMTVT
+274 GYDIKKGIMTVT
-286 FKKNKELLGT
+286 FKKNKEFLGT
-296 IIGTDGDAHGV
+296 IIGTVGEAHT

-325 NLTEEEKESGE
+325 NLTEEEKEKGK

-341 SEYSRIEEIVAV
+341 SEYSRIEEIVV
-353 PYLANSKTD
+353 IPYLANSKTD
-362 FTALKAGDFADETQ
+362 FTKLNGDFADETQ

-394 NSNNNE
+394 NSGNDQ

-417 VTVCVT
+417 VTVCVSSADDNNT
-423 SVADHASHSE
+423 SHAGKTHSE
-433 LKNYADYG
+433 LENYADYG

-502 LIDTKNNNL
+502 LVDTKNNNL

-526 QTIPAY
+526 QTIDAY
-532 TFPENIVTCHDMWR
+532 TFAQDTVTCKHMFQ
-546 QMFSQAM
+546 QMFSQDM
-553 NENVYHQ
+553 NENVYHKI
-560 VKFDGGQSISKTQ
+560 KFDGGQSISKKQ
-573 FHSIYKK
+573 FHDIYKS

-589 GEKVDLTTLGI
+589 GQKVDLSKYK
-600 ATSTDPLNWYEGSD
+600 TSTDPTEWEEGASWIEKD
-614 RVKED
+614 GDEQIKDANIDLLFAMLEDKE
-619 GNEAI
+619 
-624 VGTPT
+624 
-629 EPDLV
+629 
-634 FTMIEDALDNTSY
+634 DNTSY
-647 NLVWAMNPKTV
+647 NLVWAMQPEIV
-658 GTLAYADGKYAS
+658 GKLANVDGKYAS
-670 TFEIDIEYVDES
+670 TFEIDIEYVDPN

-718 FNVNPIVFNTSIDGW
+718 FNVNPIVFSTKNDGW
-733 LGAENIPHIYPGLTG
+733 LAEKDPHNYNECKLN
-748 GCELKDYSHIEAD
+748 DYSHIEAD
-761 LVNGYIYEPTKKKPT
+761 LVNGYIYEQTKQKPT

-784 IRDCAEV
+784 IRSCAEV
-791 KFVFDEDRFK
+791 KFVFDK
-801 DYDYL
+801 DKFSNYAHL
-806 TGFVLDGTKT
+806 TGYNVSPDGTE
-816 QLWKS
+816 LWKGT
-821 VVGTAVDIDHSAP
+821 VGTAIDEDVNDNH
-834 NPNIGMNDKDIWDYK
+834 NIDAADFGVKDYI

-858 NNFMSATTLENE
+858 NNFMSASATENL
-870 KNLPWDYSE
+870 KNLPWNYNED
-879 PLGGVDVDQ
+879 LWNGTDD
-888 CSAIIRLHEN
+888 CRAIIRLHEK
-898 DDLNGT
+898 DDKNGT
-904 DAAKELIGRAVPVK
+904 DAAIALIGEEVPVK
-918 LLVEYNA
+918 LVVA
-925 YNVIPVQNFE
+925 YNDWNEIPVQEFE
-935 VFFIKP
+935 VHFIQP
-941 LDVDGTIGENFVDAE
+941 LEVENTFKGMFKDAV
-956 IDGSFLSV
+956 IDGDFLEV
-964 AKNFT
+964 GKNLN
-969 FTDWNDYKVA
+969 FTDWNKYMVA
-979 AAGIADAATTATDK
+979 ATDINTDPNSDK

-998 QLYDYYAVKEVTF
+998 ELYDYYAVKNVTF
-1011 LTEKTTTSL
+1011 LTEEATTSL
-1020 AWDAATSTYI
+1020 TWDEATNTYK
-1030 HKDGVKDG
+1030 HVEGTTDGVM
-1038 VLPTGR
+1038 PTGR
-1044 SLKMMNWDETTSKS
+1044 SLKMMKWTTSDK
-1058 SATEVTSDPTHL
+1058 TEAEPAHADPTHL
-1070 AYFNNSGTPVNVDY
+1070 AYFNNLGTPVNVDY
-1084 FLYIDVN
+1084 DLFVKVK
-1091 VQYKWGTLSKNDLQ
+1091 VQCKWGPLPTETIKID
-1105 VRVSKAGGTPSG
+1105 VSKADGTPSG
-1117 E
+1117 N

>member
-87 GDEALKEQIAKLEK
+87 GDEALKEQVAKLEK

-115 LSVKVAA
+115 LSVKVTE

-173 AITFTTLQYTPQV
+173 AITFKTLKYIPQV
-186 YVKAEHTGHIADG
+186 YVKNEHKGNLADG
-199 TMTDHAT
+199 TTKHAT

-211 HAGVEGAKPLYISTE
+211 HENVKGAKALYISTE
-226 LNEVNYQMNPN
+226 LNEANYQMNPN
-237 MGVTK
+237 MGVIK

-265 TNNKPIEVT
+265 ANNKPIEVT

-286 FKKNKELLGT
+286 FKKNKEFLGT
-296 IIGTDGDAHGV
+296 IIGTDGDSHTG

-325 NLTEEEKESGE
+325 NLTEEEKEKGE

-341 SEYSRIEEIVAV
+341 SEYSRIEEIVV
-353 PYLANSKTD
+353 IPYLANSKTD
-362 FTALKAGDFADETQ
+362 FTKLNGDFADETQ

-394 NSNNNE
+394 NSGNDQ

-405 AQYNEPL
+405 AQYNKPL

-417 VTVCVT
+417 VTVCV
-423 SVADHASHSE
+423 SSDEKSHANHSE
-433 LKNYADYG
+433 LINYADYG

-502 LIDTKNNNL
+502 LVDTKNNNL

-526 QTIPAY
+526 QTIDPY
-532 TFPENIVTCHDMWR
+532 TFPENYVTCYDMFQ
-546 QMFSQAM
+546 QMGTQDM
-553 NENVYHQ
+553 NEFVYH
-560 VKFDGGQSISKTQ
+560 KITFDGSQSISKTQ
-573 FHSIYKK
+573 FHTIYTGMR
-580 LKINELRKD
+580 INELRKD
-589 GEKVDLTTLGI
+589 GVKIDLTKLD
-600 ATSTDPLNWYEGSD
+600 TSTDPKDWYEGTD
-614 RVKED
+614 RAEVDGKED
-619 GNEAI
+619 IMNDK
-624 VGTPT
+624 
-629 EPDLV
+629 DLI
-634 FTMIEDALDNTSY
+634 FAFIKDAKDNDNTSY
-647 NLVWAMNPKTV
+647 NLVWAMTPKTV

-670 TFEIDIEYVDES
+670 TFEIDVEYVDPN

-718 FNVNPIVFNTSIDGW
+718 FNVNPIVFNTAIDGW
-733 LGAENIPHIYPGLTG
+733 LGAENIPHVYPGLTG
-748 GCELKDYSHIEAD
+748 GCKLNDYSHIEAD

-791 KFVFDEDRFK
+791 KFVFDADRFK

-806 TGFVLDGTKT
+806 AGYKTDGTQT
-816 QLWKS
+816 QLWKTT
-821 VVGTAVDIDHSAP
+821 VGTPVDVNHDAP
-834 NPNIGMNDKDIWDYK
+834 NPNIGMDDKDIWDYVQPDK
-849 QDNKLAATI
+849 NLAATI
-858 NNFMSATTLENE
+858 NNFMSATITENE

-879 PLGGVDVDQ
+879 PLDIDKDQ
-888 CSAIIRLHEN
+888 CSAIIRLHET
-898 DDLNGT
+898 DQYNGT
-904 DAAKELIGRAVPVK
+904 TAAKELIGRAVPVK
-918 LLVEYNA
+918 LLVKYND
-925 YNVIPVQNFE
+925 YNTIAVQNFE
-935 VFFIKP
+935 VFFINP
-941 LDVDGTIGENFVDAE
+941 LAIDGAIGDSFVDAE
-956 IDGSFLSV
+956 VDGSFLNV
-964 AKNFT
+964 AKNFK
-969 FTDWNDYKVA
+969 FTDWNGYKVA
-979 AAGIADAATTATDK
+979 SAGIKDADKTETDK

-1011 LTEKTTTSL
+1011 LTDKTTTSL

-1044 SLKMMNWDETTSKS
+1044 SLKMMNWVETDPKSK
-1058 SATEVTSDPTHL
+1058 AEEVSSDPTHL
-1070 AYFNNSGTPVNVDY
+1070 AYFNNAGTPVNVDY

-1091 VQYKWGTLSKNDLQ
+1091 VQYKWGTLSKNDLE
-1105 VRVSKAGGTPSG
+1105 VKVSKAGGTPSG
-1117 E
+1117 K

>member
-1 MNKKYLSVI
+1 M
-10 LFSALMLGTTGTFTS
+10 
-25 CKDYDDDINNLQE
+25 
-38 QVDKLKDLQTS
+38 DKLKDLQTS

-87 GDEALKEQIAKLEK
+87 GDEALKEQVAKLEK

-115 LSVKVAA
+115 LSVKVTE

-186 YVKAEHTGHIADG
+186 YVKNEHKGNLADG
-199 TMTDHAT
+199 TTKHAT

-211 HAGVEGAKPLYISTE
+211 HENVKGAKALYISTE
-226 LNEVNYQMNPN
+226 LNEANYQMNPN

-265 TNNKPIEVT
+265 ANNKPIEVT

-286 FKKNKELLGT
+286 FKKNKEFLGT
-296 IIGTDGDAHGV
+296 VIGTDDK

-325 NLTEEEKESGE
+325 NLTEEEKEKGE

-341 SEYSRIEEIVAV
+341 SEYSRIEEIVAI

-362 FTALKAGDFADETQ
+362 FTKPINDDFADETQ

-394 NSNNNE
+394 NSGNDQ

-417 VTVCVT
+417 VTVCV
-423 SVADHASHSE
+423 SSDEKSHANHSE
-433 LKNYADYG
+433 LENYADYG

-454 QGDLKT
+454 QGGLKT
-460 DEQAFGKILNGHF
+460 DEQAFGKILNGHY

-478 YDVELGDNE
+478 YDVELGDDE

-502 LIDTKNNNL
+502 LVDTKNNNL

-526 QTIPAY
+526 QTIDAY
-532 TFPENIVTCHDMWR
+532 TFAQDTVTCKHMFQ

-553 NENVYHQ
+553 NENVYHKI
-560 VKFDGGQSISKTQ
+560 KFDGGQSISKKQ
-573 FHSIYKK
+573 FHDIYKS

-589 GEKVDLTTLGI
+589 GQKVDLSKYGI
-600 ATSTDPLNWYEGSD
+600 STDATKWEEGASWIKKD
-614 RVKED
+614 GDEQINDANIDLLFAMLEDKE
-619 GNEAI
+619 
-624 VGTPT
+624 
-629 EPDLV
+629 
-634 FTMIEDALDNTSY
+634 DNTSY
-647 NLVWAMNPKTV
+647 NLVWAMQPEIV
-658 GTLAYADGKYAS
+658 GELANVNGKYAS
-670 TFEIDIEYVDES
+670 TFEIDVEYVDES

-733 LGAENIPHIYPGLTG
+733 LGGAENIPHIYPGLTG

-761 LVNGYIYEPTKKKPT
+761 LVNGYIYEPTKQKPT

-784 IRDCAEV
+784 IRNCAEV
-791 KFVFDEDRFK
+791 KFVFDADRFK

-806 TGFVLDGTKT
+806 AGYKTDGTQT
-816 QLWKS
+816 QLWKTT
-821 VVGTAVDIDHSAP
+821 VGTPVDVNHDAP
-834 NPNIGMNDKDIWDYK
+834 NPNIGMDDKDIWDYVQPDK
-849 QDNKLAATI
+849 NLAATI
-858 NNFMSATTLENE
+858 NNFMSATTTENQ
-870 KNLPWDYSE
+870 KNLPWDYKE
-879 PLGGVDVDQ
+879 ALGGVELDQ
-888 CSAIIRLHEN
+888 CSAIIRLHEK
-898 DDLNGT
+898 DALNGT

-918 LLVEYNA
+918 LLVKYND
-925 YNVIPVQNFE
+925 YNTIAVQNFE
-935 VFFIKP
+935 VFFINP
-941 LDVDGTIGENFVDAE
+941 LAIDGAIGDSFVDAE
-956 IDGSFLSV
+956 VDGSFLNV
-964 AKNFT
+964 AKNFK
-969 FTDWNDYKVA
+969 FTDWNGYKVA
-979 AAGIADAATTATDK
+979 SAGIKDADKTETDK

-1011 LTEKTTTSL
+1011 LTDKTTTSL

-1044 SLKMMNWDETTSKS
+1044 SLKMMNWVETDPKSK
-1058 SATEVTSDPTHL
+1058 AEEVSSDPTHL
-1070 AYFNNSGTPVNVDY
+1070 AYFNNAGTPVNVDY

>member
-87 GDEALKEQIAKLEK
+87 GDEALKEQVAKLEK

-115 LSVKVAA
+115 LSVKVTE

-186 YVKAEHTGHIADG
+186 YVKNEHKGHLADG
-199 TMTDHAT
+199 TTDHTT

-211 HAGVEGAKPLYISTE
+211 HENVKGAKTLYISTE
-226 LNEVNYQMNPN
+226 LNEANYQMNPN

-265 TNNKPIEVT
+265 ANNKPIEVT
-274 GYDIKDGIMTVT
+274 GYDINTKDGIMTVT
-286 FKKNKELLGT
+286 FKKNKEFLGT
-296 IIGTDGDAHGV
+296 IIRAEGDSHTG

-341 SEYSRIEEIVAV
+341 SEYSRIEEIVV
-353 PYLANSKTD
+353 IPYLANCKTD
-362 FTALKAGDFADETQ
+362 FTKKLEGDFADETQ

-394 NSNNNE
+394 NSSNNE

-417 VTVCVT
+417 VTVCVSSADDNNT
-423 SVADHASHSE
+423 SHAGKTHSE

-502 LIDTKNNNL
+502 LVDTKNNNL

-526 QTIPAY
+526 QTIDAY
-532 TFPENIVTCHDMWR
+532 TFDQNTVTCHDMFQ
-546 QMFSQAM
+546 QMLSQDM
-553 NENVYHQ
+553 NENVYH
-560 VKFDGGQSISKTQ
+560 KIEFDGGQSISKSQ
-573 FHSIYKK
+573 FHTIYTEM
-580 LKINELRKD
+580 KINELRKD
-589 GEKVDLTTLGI
+589 GKKIDLGDLNI
-600 ATSTDPLNWYEGSD
+600 STSKDDWDEGTDRASLDG
-614 RVKED
+614 KEMIKND
-619 GNEAI
+619 K
-624 VGTPT
+624 
-629 EPDLV
+629 DLI
-634 FTMIEDALDNTSY
+634 FAFIEDVDDNTSF
-647 NLVWAMNPKTV
+647 NLVWAMTPKTV

-670 TFEIDIEYVDES
+670 TFEIDVEYVDPN

-718 FNVNPIVFNTSIDGW
+718 FNVNPIVFSTKNDGW
-733 LGAENIPHIYPGLTG
+733 LTEKNPHEYD

-761 LVNGYIYEPTKKKPT
+761 LVNGYIYEPTKQKPT

-784 IRDCAEV
+784 IRNCAEV
-791 KFVFDEDRFK
+791 KFVFDK
-801 DYDYL
+801 DKFSNYAHL
-806 TGFVLDGTKT
+806 TGYNVSPDGTE
-816 QLWKS
+816 LWKGT
-821 VVGTAVDIDHSAP
+821 VGTAIDEDVNDNH
-834 NPNIGMNDKDIWDYK
+834 NIDAADFGVKDYI

-858 NNFMSATTLENE
+858 NNFMGATVAENK
-870 KNLPWDYSE
+870 KNLPWDLDE
-879 PLGGVDVDQ
+879 TLGNATND
-888 CSAIIRLHEN
+888 CRAIIRLHEK
-898 DDLNGT
+898 DDKNGT
-904 DAAKELIGRAVPVK
+904 DAAIALIGKEVPVK
-918 LLVEYNA
+918 LVVA
-925 YNVIPVQNFE
+925 YNDWNEIPVQEFE
-935 VFFIKP
+935 VHFIQP
-941 LDVDGTIGENFVDAE
+941 LEVENTFKGMFKDAV
-956 IDGSFLSV
+956 IDGDFLEV
-964 AKNFT
+964 GKNLN
-969 FTDWNDYKVA
+969 FTDWNKYMVA
-979 AAGIADAATTATDK
+979 ATDINTDPNSDK

-998 QLYDYYAVKEVTF
+998 ELYDYYAVKNVTF
-1011 LTEKTTTSL
+1011 LTEEATTSL
-1020 AWDAATSTYI
+1020 TWDEATNTYK
-1030 HKDGVKDG
+1030 HVEGTTDGVM
-1038 VLPTGR
+1038 PTGR
-1044 SLKMMNWDETTSKS
+1044 SLKMMKWTTGDKTQ
-1058 SATEVTSDPTHL
+1058 AEPADADPTHL
-1070 AYFNNSGTPVNVDY
+1070 AYFNNLGTPVNVDY
-1084 FLYIDVN
+1084 DLFVKVK
-1091 VQYKWGTLSKNDLQ
+1091 VQCKWGNLPTETIKID
-1105 VRVSKAGGTPSG
+1105 VSKADGTPSG
-1117 E
+1117 N

>member
-87 GDEALKEQIAKLEK
+87 GDEALKEQVAKLEK

-115 LSVKVAA
+115 LSVKVTE

-186 YVKAEHTGHIADG
+186 YVKNEHKGHLADG
-199 TMTDHAT
+199 TTDHTT

-211 HAGVEGAKPLYISTE
+211 HENVKGAKTLYISTE
-226 LNEVNYQMNPN
+226 LNEANYQMNPN

-265 TNNKPIEVT
+265 ANNKPIEVT
-274 GYDIKDGIMTVT
+274 GYDINTKDGIMTVT
-286 FKKNKELLGT
+286 FKKNKEFLGT
-296 IIGTDGDAHGV
+296 IIRAEGDSHTG

-341 SEYSRIEEIVAV
+341 SEYSRIEEIVV
-353 PYLANSKTD
+353 IPYLANSKTD
-362 FTALKAGDFADETQ
+362 FTKKLEGDFADETQ

-394 NSNNNE
+394 NSSNNE

-417 VTVCVT
+417 VTVCVSSADDNNT
-423 SVADHASHSE
+423 SHAGKTHSE

-502 LIDTKNNNL
+502 LVDTKNNNL

-526 QTIPAY
+526 QTIDAY
-532 TFPENIVTCHDMWR
+532 TFDQNTVTCHDMFQ
-546 QMFSQAM
+546 QMLSQDM
-553 NENVYHQ
+553 NENVYH
-560 VKFDGGQSISKTQ
+560 KIEFDGGQSISKSQ
-573 FHSIYKK
+573 FHTIYTEM
-580 LKINELRKD
+580 KINELRKD
-589 GEKVDLTTLGI
+589 GKKIDLGDLNI
-600 ATSTDPLNWYEGSD
+600 STSKDDWDEGTDRASLDG
-614 RVKED
+614 KEMIKND
-619 GNEAI
+619 K
-624 VGTPT
+624 
-629 EPDLV
+629 DLI
-634 FTMIEDALDNTSY
+634 FAFIEDVDDNTSF
-647 NLVWAMNPKTV
+647 NLVWAMTPKTV

-670 TFEIDIEYVDES
+670 TFEIDVEYVDPN

-718 FNVNPIVFNTSIDGW
+718 FNVNPIVFSTKNDGW
-733 LGAENIPHIYPGLTG
+733 LTEKNPHEYD

-761 LVNGYIYEPTKKKPT
+761 LVNGYIYEPTKQKPT

-784 IRDCAEV
+784 IRNCAEV
-791 KFVFDEDRFK
+791 KFVFDK
-801 DYDYL
+801 DKFSNYAHL
-806 TGFVLDGTKT
+806 TGYNVSPDGTE
-816 QLWKS
+816 LWKGT
-821 VVGTAVDIDHSAP
+821 VGTAIDEDVNDNH
-834 NPNIGMNDKDIWDYK
+834 NIDAADFGVKDYI

-858 NNFMSATTLENE
+858 NNFMGATVAENK
-870 KNLPWDYSE
+870 KNLPWDLDE
-879 PLGGVDVDQ
+879 TLGNATND
-888 CSAIIRLHEN
+888 CRAIIRLHEK
-898 DDLNGT
+898 DDKNGT
-904 DAAKELIGRAVPVK
+904 DAAIALIGKEVPVK
-918 LLVEYNA
+918 LVVA
-925 YNVIPVQNFE
+925 YNDWNEIPVQEFE
-935 VFFIKP
+935 VHFIQP
-941 LDVDGTIGENFVDAE
+941 LEVENTFKGMFKDAV
-956 IDGSFLSV
+956 IDGDFLEV
-964 AKNFT
+964 GKNLN
-969 FTDWNDYKVA
+969 FTDWNKYMVA
-979 AAGIADAATTATDK
+979 ATDINTDPNSDK

-998 QLYDYYAVKEVTF
+998 ELYDYYAVKNVTF
-1011 LTEKTTTSL
+1011 LTEEATTSL
-1020 AWDAATSTYI
+1020 TWDEATNTYK
-1030 HKDGVKDG
+1030 HVEGTTDGVM
-1038 VLPTGR
+1038 PTGR
-1044 SLKMMNWDETTSKS
+1044 SLKMMKWTTGDKTQ
-1058 SATEVTSDPTHL
+1058 AEPADADPTHL
-1070 AYFNNSGTPVNVDY
+1070 AYFNNLGTPVNVDY
-1084 FLYIDVN
+1084 DLFVKVK
-1091 VQYKWGTLSKNDLQ
+1091 VQCKWGNLPTETIKID
-1105 VRVSKAGGTPSG
+1105 VSKADGTPSG
-1117 E
+1117 N

>member
-87 GDEALKEQIAKLEK
+87 GDEALKEQVAKLEK

-115 LSVKVAA
+115 LSVKVTE

-186 YVKAEHTGHIADG
+186 YVKNEHKGHLADG
-199 TMTDHAT
+199 TTDHTT

-211 HAGVEGAKPLYISTE
+211 HEGVKGAKPLYISTE
-226 LNEVNYQMNPN
+226 LNEANYQMNPN

-255 TNITTKAVDV
+255 TNITTKAADV
-265 TNNKPIEVT
+265 ANNKPIEVT

-286 FKKNKELLGT
+286 FKKNKEFLGT
-296 IIGTDGDAHGV
+296 IIGTEGDAHAG

-325 NLTEEEKESGE
+325 NLTEEEKEKGE

-341 SEYSRIEEIVAV
+341 SEYSRIEEIVAI

-362 FTALKAGDFADETQ
+362 FTKPINGDFADETQ

-394 NSNNNE
+394 NSGNDQ

-417 VTVCVT
+417 VTVCV
-423 SVADHASHSE
+423 SSDEKSHANHSE

-478 YDVELGDNE
+478 YDIELGDDE

-502 LIDTKNNNL
+502 LVDTKNNNL

-532 TFPENIVTCHDMWR
+532 TFPENTVTCHDMWR

-560 VKFDGGQSISKTQ
+560 IKFDGGQSISKTQ
-573 FHSIYKK
+573 FHKIYTAM
-580 LKINELRKD
+580 KINELRKD
-589 GEKVDLTTLGI
+589 GVKVDLSKLAISTA
-600 ATSTDPLNWYEGSD
+600 ATDWNEGTD

-619 GNEAI
+619 GGELINNKK
-624 VGTPT
+624 
-629 EPDLV
+629 DLV
-634 FTMIEDALDNTSY
+634 FTMIKDAEDNTSY

-658 GTLAYADGKYAS
+658 DTLAQVDGKYAS
-670 TFEIDIEYVDES
+670 TFEIDVEYVDES

-718 FNVNPIVFNTSIDGW
+718 FNVNPIVFKTSIDGW
-733 LGAENIPHIYPGLTG
+733 AGSEISHVYPGDPN
-748 GCELKDYSHIEAD
+748 GCELRDYSHIEAD
-761 LVNGYIYEPTKKKPT
+761 LVNGYIYEQTKQKPT

-791 KFVFDEDRFK
+791 KFVFDADRFK

-806 TGFVLDGTKT
+806 AGYKVNGTQT
-816 QLWKS
+816 QLWKTA
-821 VVGTAVDIDHSAP
+821 VGTAVDTDKAP
-834 NPNIGMNDKDIWDYK
+834 NNNIDMDDADIYDYI
-849 QDNKLAATI
+849 QSDNNLAATI
-858 NNFMSATTLENE
+858 NNFMSATATENQ
-870 KNLPWDYSE
+870 KNLPWDYNE
-879 PLGGVDVDQ
+879 ALGGLDQDQ
-888 CSAIIRLHEN
+888 CSAIIRLHEK
-898 DDLNGT
+898 DALNGT

-918 LLVEYNA
+918 LLVKYND
-925 YNVIPVQNFE
+925 YNTIAVQNFE

-941 LDVDGTIGENFVDAE
+941 LDVDGTIGDSFVDAE

-979 AAGIADAATTATDK
+979 SAGIKDADKTATDK

-1011 LTEKTTTSL
+1011 ATDKTTTSL

-1044 SLKMMNWDETTSKS
+1044 SLKMMDWDETTPKS
-1058 SATEVTSDPTHL
+1058 SATEVKNDPSHL
-1070 AYFNNSGTPVNVDY
+1070 AYFNNAGTPVNVDY

-1091 VQYKWGTLSKNDLQ
+1091 VQYKWGTLSKNDLE
-1105 VRVSKAGGTPSG
+1105 VKVSKAGGTPSG
-1117 E
+1117 K